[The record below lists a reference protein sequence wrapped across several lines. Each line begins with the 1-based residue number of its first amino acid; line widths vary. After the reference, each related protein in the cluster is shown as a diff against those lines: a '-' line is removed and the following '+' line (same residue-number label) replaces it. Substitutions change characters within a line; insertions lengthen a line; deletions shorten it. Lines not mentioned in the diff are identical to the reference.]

1 MAKIVTVTLIVATL
15 TTFLPTPPASAADV
29 CFQDQF
35 GRRYGIWIS
44 GIFGQALD
52 LFVTLSTTSGLGT
65 GTAFL
70 TGGGYIASNGK
81 AAINLRSV
89 GFGQT
94 LTLDP
99 PSFNSGVGTQW
110 VNDNP
115 NTALTITPAAC
126 LTTLP

>member
-1 MAKIVTVTLIVATL
+1 MVKIVTVTLIAVVLSA
-15 TTFLPTPPASAADV
+15 FLPLAPASAADV

-35 GRRYGIWIS
+35 GRRYGVWIS
-44 GIFGQALD
+44 GVFGQALD
-52 LFVTLSTTSGLGT
+52 LFVTLSTTSGFGT
-65 GTAFL
+65 GTVFL

-81 AAINLRSV
+81 AGLHLRSV

-115 NTALTITPAAC
+115 NTGLTITPAAC
-126 LTTLP
+126 LATLP